1 MYYAVKPIFTPIFS
15 SLPGNNGPTYKDF
28 PLCGES
34 KLVLCV
40 FSDSPFVVS
49 LHRFT
54 RLCGNYSIWGAVF
67 KAKSRESHSG
77 IHFSTLTM
85 YSRVEA
91 NRHWPFTISW
101 IFYILEWVN
110 PSFCA
115 MISVA
120 LYNIRSLYKCLCE
133 YEYVR
138 MWTQTNEEQLLG
150 YWVHTYRFGQRKC
163 VDRGCTPCTSS
174 PFECR
179 PALKLR
185 GISVL
190 P

>member
-1 MYYAVKPIFTPIFS
+1 MFDTHAVRSESPKANFHPIFS

-77 IHFSTLTM
+77 IHFSTLTV
-85 YSRVEA
+85 YSGVEA
-91 NRHWPFTISW
+91 NKHWPFTISS
-101 IFYILEWVN
+101 IFFRMGKSIILCDYICCPLR
-110 PSFCA
+110 
-115 MISVA
+115 
-120 LYNIRSLYKCLCE
+120 YNIFVSMLVW
-133 YEYVR
+133 VR
-138 MWTQTNEEQLLG
+138 VFTNVNTNNWRTATGLLG
-150 YWVHTYRFGQRKC
+150 T
-163 VDRGCTPCTSS
+163 
-174 PFECR
+174 
-179 PALKLR
+179 
-185 GISVL
+185 
-190 P
+190 